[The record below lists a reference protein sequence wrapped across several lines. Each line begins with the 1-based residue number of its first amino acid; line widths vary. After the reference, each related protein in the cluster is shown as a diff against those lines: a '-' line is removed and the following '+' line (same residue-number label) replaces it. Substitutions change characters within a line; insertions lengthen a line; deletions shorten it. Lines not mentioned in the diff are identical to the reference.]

1 MPFRFEPN
9 HWRERAAQMRAL
21 ALDTQTP
28 NPPRSCSSWRK
39 TTTSLQIALN
49 CGRAANHGQR
59 KGLAAINS
67 RALEPCTRRSFA
79 IGVAPEAPDD
89 DEDAIPAIGRR
100 CSAIS
105 TLCTASSKP
114 EIGGRR

>member
-1 MPFRFEPN
+1 MTKLLKKAIARVASGAPN
-9 HWRERAAQMRAL
+9 RVGARVVGKLR
-21 ALDTQTP
+21 
-28 NPPRSCSSWRK
+28 C
-39 TTTSLQIALN
+39 
-49 CGRAANHGQR
+49 
-59 KGLAAINS
+59 S

-105 TLCTASSKP
+105 TLCTASS
-114 EIGGRR
+114 

>member
-49 CGRAANHGQR
+49 CGRAANHGNE
-59 KGLAAINS
+59 K
-67 RALEPCTRRSFA
+67 
-79 IGVAPEAPDD
+79 D
-89 DEDAIPAIGRR
+89 
-100 CSAIS
+100 
-105 TLCTASSKP
+105 
-114 EIGGRR
+114 